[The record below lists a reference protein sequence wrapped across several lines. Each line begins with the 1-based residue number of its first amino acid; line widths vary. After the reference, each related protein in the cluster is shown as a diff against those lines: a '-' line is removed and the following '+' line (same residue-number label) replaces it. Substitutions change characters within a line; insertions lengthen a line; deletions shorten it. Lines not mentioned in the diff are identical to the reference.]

1 MGGGAEQRDALAVDV
16 DVEGG
21 RVVAV
26 VDAEGARCERVEP
39 REVAEQLLCE
49 LAGRGQ
55 GEAAWL
61 RFGL

>member
-1 MGGGAEQRDALAVDV
+1 
-16 DVEGG
+16 
-21 RVVAV
+21 V

-39 REVAEQLLCE
+39 REMAEQLLCE